1 MHNHLTAQV
10 FVHTITNMNIIFDP
24 EKDSANSLKH
34 GVSLADAALFE
45 WTTAVTWQD
54 VRKDYQEPR
63 MIGLGY
69 IKDRLFC
76 VVFVDRADNRRI
88 ISLRKA
94 NLREVNHYAST

>member
-1 MHNHLTAQV
+1 MHNHLTPQV
-10 FVHTITNMNIIFDP
+10 FVHTITDMNIIFDA
-24 EKDSANSLKH
+24 EKDSANILKH
-34 GVSLADAALFE
+34 RVSLADAALIE

-54 VRKDYQEPR
+54 VRNDYQEPR

-76 VVFVDRADNRRI
+76 VVFVDRVDNRRI

-94 NLREVNHYAST
+94 NLREVNRYAST

>member
-1 MHNHLTAQV
+1 
-10 FVHTITNMNIIFDP
+10 
-24 EKDSANSLKH
+24 
-34 GVSLADAALFE
+34 
-45 WTTAVTWQD
+45 
-54 VRKDYQEPR
+54 

-94 NLREVNHYAST
+94 NLREINHYAST